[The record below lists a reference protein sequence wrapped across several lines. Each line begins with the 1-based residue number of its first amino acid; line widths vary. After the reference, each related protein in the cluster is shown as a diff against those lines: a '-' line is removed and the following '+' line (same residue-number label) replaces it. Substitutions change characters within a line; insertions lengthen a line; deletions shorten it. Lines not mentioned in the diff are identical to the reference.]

1 MRKHLQ
7 QLIRLLPIVV
17 SILIMVPLLACS
29 SSYNN
34 TPAPAS
40 STTSPVASGGN
51 SVSIANFAFSP
62 TSITIKV
69 GATITWTNNDS
80 VAHTVTSD
88 SGVFDSGNLAAG
100 KSYTYTFSKAG
111 TFPYHCAV
119 HPSMKASVIVQ

>member
-1 MRKHLQ
+1 MRKHLR
-7 QLIRLLPIVV
+7 QLIRLLPIFV
-17 SILIMVPLLACS
+17 SILITVPLLACS

-34 TPAPAS
+34 TIAPA
-40 STTSPVASGGN
+40 TTSPAPSGGN

-62 TSITIKV
+62 TSITVKI

-88 SGVFDSGNLAAG
+88 RGVFDSGNLAAG